1 MRMVS
6 GPTRLDYL
14 APAGLP
20 AEVVAR
26 FVVNRTE
33 GMPGANGDIGNWMEP
48 LGLLSLVVAD

>member
-1 MRMVS
+1 MVS